1 MVAEVGKGFN
11 VMFGKECFK
20 GYMIDSRVSKDNKTK
35 CLLWFED
42 DDTAWELDEKK
53 LMPVCGGR
61 IGDRRLW
68 EFIEKAFLYKNGK
81 FKETYR
87 TQEARMKTRTSG
99 ARNAKP
105 CGVSTPISKVAE
117 NAKNAKNA
125 KKLTC
130 PECLRLCG
138 SIPGLARHRSACKAS
153 STLSVVVSEEEEAL
167 EALEAF
173 EAFAND
179 TTSTTSPTST
189 EASLNYA
196 ENADM
201 VGAQGLF
208 DFASSPVYQGN
219 PPAGGVNNNVLSC
232 HPCQDAFSRFLQ
244 LKKVYN
250 AGFISQKDYS
260 MKQAEIL
267 RGI

>member
-1 MVAEVGKGFN
+1 MVAKVGKGFN

-20 GYMIDSRVSKDNKTK
+20 GYMIGSRVSKDNKTK

-42 DDTAWELDEKK
+42 DDTAWELDENK
-53 LMPVCGGR
+53 LMPVCGGG

-87 TQEARMKTRTSG
+87 TQEPRMKTRTSG

-105 CGVSTPISKVAE
+105 CVVSTPISKVAE
-117 NAKNAKNA
+117 TAKNAKNA

-167 EALEAF
+167 A
-173 EAFAND
+173 
-179 TTSTTSPTST
+179 TTSPMST

-208 DFASSPVYQGN
+208 DFASRPVYQGD

-250 AGFISQKDYS
+250 AGFITQTEYS

-267 RGI
+267 RGS